1 MPSRS
6 HDTGLILT
14 GGGARAAYQV
24 GVLDALRE
32 LLREAGH
39 HPDRLPFDV
48 ICGTSAGAMNAA
60 ALATHCDDFHGA
72 VGQLLSIWSSFH
84 AHQVYR
90 TDLRGSLGNAARWLG
105 SVAFGWLARASP
117 RSLFDNAPLSAL
129 LRHLMDFERM
139 RRGMADGK
147 LQALA
152 ISASSYTSGQHVTY
166 YESREPVPPWSRTQR
181 LACPATIDYDHL
193 LASSAIPFVFP
204 AVPLSLG
211 NRREYFGDGSIR
223 QIAPISP
230 AIHLGANRILI
241 VGVGQ
246 IQAGTQTP
254 AHTGSQ
260 YLYPNLAQIAG
271 HAMAGIFLDAL
282 ANDLE
287 RLRRINATISLI
299 PEERRG
305 SSRLRPIEVLLI
317 SPSQRLDSLAARH
330 VRALPWT
337 VRTLLRT
344 IGATEKRGAA
354 LASYLLFEADYLN
367 ELITLGRLDT
377 LRQRRQVLEFFDDR

>member
-1 MPSRS
+1 MPARS
-6 HDTGLILT
+6 PDTGLILM

-48 ICGTSAGAMNAA
+48 ICGTSAGAINAA

-72 VGQLLSIWSSFH
+72 VGRLLAIWSSFH

-90 TDLRGSLGNAARWLG
+90 TDLRGSLGNAAHWLT
-105 SVAFGWLARASP
+105 SVALGWLARNPP
-117 RSLFDNAPLSAL
+117 RSLFDNAPLAEL
-129 LRHLMDFERM
+129 LRGLMDFERM

-147 LQALA
+147 LRALA
-152 ISASSYTSGQHVTY
+152 ISASSYTSGQHITY
-166 YESREPVPPWSRTQR
+166 YESREAVPPWSRTQR
-181 LACPATIDYDHL
+181 LACPATIDCEHL

-204 AVPLSLG
+204 AVALPLGS
-211 NRREYFGDGSIR
+211 RREYFGDGSMR

-230 AIHLGANRILI
+230 AIHLGADRILI

-246 IQAGTQTP
+246 LQGGTPQPT
-254 AHTGSQ
+254 HTGSQ

-282 ANDLE
+282 ASDLE
-287 RLRRINATISLI
+287 RLTRINATISLI
-299 PEERRG
+299 PEERRAG
-305 SSRLRPIEVLLI
+305 SRLRPIEVLLI
-317 SPSQRLDSLAARH
+317 SPSRRLDSLAARH

-337 VRTLLRT
+337 VRSLLRT

-377 LRQRRQVLEFFDDR
+377 LRQRRQVLRFFDAE